1 LRDMKAKGEAAGIDT
16 RGVSDHGFI
25 DSIYFRDPN
34 GYVIELAA
42 KRALHDEAFDASV
55 ARSALDEWQRGKED
69 KRSAS

>member
-1 LRDMKAKGEAAGIDT
+1 
-16 RGVSDHGFI
+16 VSDHGFV

-55 ARSALDEWQRGKED
+55 ARSALDEWQRSKGD